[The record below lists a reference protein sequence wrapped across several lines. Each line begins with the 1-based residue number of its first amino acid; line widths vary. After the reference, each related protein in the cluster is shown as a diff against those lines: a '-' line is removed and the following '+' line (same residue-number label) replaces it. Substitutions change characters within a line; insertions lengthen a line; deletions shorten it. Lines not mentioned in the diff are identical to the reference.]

1 MTQLGNFAI
10 KYKYFNRF
18 ETFIITKIVKF
29 SSPESAECTALY
41 EDDLPVE
48 PEPLPQ
54 LDPPGKMLRN
64 ISEKFYLY
72 FYKSNEVRFLSF
84 SHRMAIEDVADRF
97 RKVLFD

>member
-1 MTQLGNFAI
+1 MTQQGNFTF

-18 ETFIITKIVKF
+18 ETFNVLKIVKF

-64 ISEKFYLY
+64 VSENSIYILI
-72 FYKSNEVRFLSF
+72 NQME
-84 SHRMAIEDVADRF
+84 
-97 RKVLFD
+97 

>member
-1 MTQLGNFAI
+1 MTQQGNFAI
-10 KYKYFNRF
+10 EYKYFNKF

-64 ISEKFYLY
+64 ISEKFY
-72 FYKSNEVRFLSF
+72 
-84 SHRMAIEDVADRF
+84 
-97 RKVLFD
+97 

>member
-1 MTQLGNFAI
+1 M
-10 KYKYFNRF
+10 
-18 ETFIITKIVKF
+18 KIVKF

-64 ISEKFYLY
+64 ILEKFYLY
-72 FYKSNEVRFLSF
+72 SYKSNGVRGQVFVIF
-84 SHRMAIEDVADRF
+84 SPDGH
-97 RKVLFD
+97 